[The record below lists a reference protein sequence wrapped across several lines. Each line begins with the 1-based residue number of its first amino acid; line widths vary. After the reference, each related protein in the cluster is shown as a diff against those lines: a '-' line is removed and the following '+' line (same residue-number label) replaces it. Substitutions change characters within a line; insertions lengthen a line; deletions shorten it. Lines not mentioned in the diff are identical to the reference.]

1 MAKKDIYIEKAELDA
16 PSQLL
21 KMKFET
27 YSDNESDS
35 PKRIVIDNQHSFIC
49 KNEASNDGNGI
60 ASFDLNSDGKEE
72 SGSYVFTVDAEFDLS
87 TKPLDVNED
96 ILFVFIFSNDT
107 VGGEYLE
114 AVVPVYFEFS
124 IYKHVY
130 DSIRH
135 DFKDCSNKCSNYDNS
150 ANEVILFNGIEYSIA
165 IGDYQR
171 ASDYWKLLHGDIAT
185 ASGCNCG

>member
-1 MAKKDIYIEKAELDA
+1 MAKIDIYIEKAELDA

-21 KMKFET
+21 KMKFKT

-49 KNEASNDGNGI
+49 KNEVSNNGNGI
-60 ASFDLNSDGKEE
+60 ASFDLKADGKEEE
-72 SGSYVFTVDAEFDLS
+72 SGSYVFTVDSEFDLS
-87 TKPLDVNED
+87 TKPLNVNED

-107 VGGEYLE
+107 VDEYLE

-135 DFKDCSNKCSNYDNS
+135 DFKDCSNKCSNYDSS

-171 ASDYWKLLHGDIAT
+171 ASDYWKLLHGDITT